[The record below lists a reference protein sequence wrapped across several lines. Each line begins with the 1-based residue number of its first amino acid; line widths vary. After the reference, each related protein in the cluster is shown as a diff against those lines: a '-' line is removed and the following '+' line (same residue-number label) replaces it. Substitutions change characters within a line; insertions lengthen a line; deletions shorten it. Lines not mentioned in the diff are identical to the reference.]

1 LRRIAELDGIR
12 GVAIA
17 AILTVH
23 SSEFLVVGVKHK
35 PLYYALYRL
44 MATGWL
50 GVDIFFVLS
59 GFLITTI
66 LLEDNDR
73 ADFWSRFYLHRSLRI
88 LPAFAVVFG
97 LTIAA
102 IHFLVPETHLTAAV
116 ILPALFFTENWTVLN
131 GTSMPMLP
139 HLWSLAV
146 EEQFYLVWPQIVR
159 RLSSATVLKV
169 SLGLAVASELLR
181 VILALN
187 HVGVWVIYA
196 ITPTRIDGLALG
208 AALAAA
214 VTLPATHQF
223 LAAYWRKIALASA
236 FLLVASF
243 VILHRSLLPD
253 NVLSQILAIPVT
265 ILLTAMLIYGSVAS
279 TLPAVLRRALA
290 NPALTYLGRRSYGLY
305 LIHLPIVFAAWQN
318 RVHGRLSYL
327 PAGLRVNAM
336 LIVISIAICL
346 ALTEISW
353 RLVESP
359 AQSLRRVLEKEG
371 VTEAAIGNPWSNPAT
386 SPGAAQPI
394 HSALW
399 MKHS

>member
-1 LRRIAELDGIR
+1 MRRIAALDGIR

-66 LLEDNDR
+66 LLEDKDR
-73 ADFWSRFYLHRSLRI
+73 TDFWSRFYLRRSLRI

-97 LTIAA
+97 LTIVA
-102 IHFLVPETHLTAAV
+102 IHFLLPETQLTAAV
-116 ILPALFFTENWTVLN
+116 ILPAIFFTENWTVLN
-131 GTSMPMLP
+131 GTNMPMLP

-159 RLSSATVLKV
+159 RLGSATVLKV

-181 VILALN
+181 IVLALN
-187 HVGVWVIYA
+187 HVSVWVIYA

-214 VTLPATHQF
+214 VTLPATQHF
-223 LAAYWRKIALASA
+223 LTAYWRRIALVSA

-243 VILHRSLLPD
+243 VVLHRSLLPD
-253 NVLSQILAIPVT
+253 NVLSQIMAIPAA
-265 ILLTAMLIYGSVAS
+265 ILLTAMVIYGLLAS
-279 TLPAVLRRALA
+279 KLPSVLRRILA
-290 NPALTYLGRRSYGLY
+290 NPALTYLGRRSYSLY
-305 LIHLPIVFAAWQN
+305 LIHLPILFGAWQN

-346 ALTEISW
+346 VLTEISW

-359 AQSLRRVLEKEG
+359 AQSLRRTLGKERLAKAT
-371 VTEAAIGNPWSNPAT
+371 VGNPWSNPAA
-386 SPGAAQPI
+386 SPGAPHPL

>member
-1 LRRIAELDGIR
+1 MRRIAELDGIR

-17 AILTVH
+17 AILAVH

-66 LLEDNDR
+66 LLDDNR

-97 LTIAA
+97 LTIVA
-102 IHFLVPETHLTAAV
+102 IHFLMPETHLTAAV
-116 ILPALFFTENWTVLN
+116 ILPAIFFTENWTVLN
-131 GTSMPMLP
+131 GTNMPMLP

-169 SLGLAVASELLR
+169 SLGLVVACELLR
-181 VILALN
+181 VIFALN
-187 HVGVWVIYA
+187 HVGVWIIYA

-223 LAAYWRKIALASA
+223 LAAHWRRIALASA
-236 FLLVASF
+236 FMMFASF

-253 NVLSQILAIPVT
+253 NVLSQILAIPAA
-265 ILLTAMLIYGSVAS
+265 ILLTAMLVYGSVAS
-279 TLPAVLRRALA
+279 TLPVVLRRTLA
-290 NPALTYLGRRSYGLY
+290 NPVLTYLGRRSYSLY
-305 LIHLPIVFAAWQN
+305 LIHLPILFAAWQN

-327 PAGLRVNAM
+327 PAGLRVNTLLVLA
-336 LIVISIAICL
+336 SIAICL
-346 ALTEISW
+346 VLTELSW

-359 AQSLRRVLEKEG
+359 AQSLRRVLEKER
-371 VTEAAIGNPWSNPAT
+371 VTEATVGNPWSNPAT

>member
-1 LRRIAELDGIR
+1 VRRIAELDGIR

-35 PLYYALYRL
+35 PLYNTLYRL

-66 LLEDNDR
+66 LLENNDR

-97 LTIAA
+97 LTVAA
-102 IHFLVPETHLTAAV
+102 IHFLVPETHLTATV
-116 ILPALFFTENWTVLN
+116 ILPAIFFTENWTVLN

-159 RLSSATVLKV
+159 HVSGATVLKA
-169 SLGLAVASELLR
+169 SLGLTLASELLR

-187 HVGVWVIYA
+187 HVGVWIIYA

-214 VTLPATHQF
+214 MTLPAAHQF
-223 LAAYWRKIALASA
+223 LTAYWRRIALASA
-236 FLLVASF
+236 LLLIASF

-290 NPALTYLGRRSYGLY
+290 NPALTYLGRRSYSLY
-305 LIHLPIVFAAWQN
+305 LIHLPIVFGAWQN
-318 RVHGRLSYL
+318 RMHGRLSYL

-346 ALTEISW
+346 VLTEISW

-359 AQSLRRVLEKEG
+359 AQSLRRVLKQER
-371 VTEAAIGNPWSNPAT
+371 VTEATVGNLWPNPAT
-386 SPGAAQPI
+386 SPGAAQPL
-394 HSALW
+394 HSAL
-399 MKHS
+399 

>member
-1 LRRIAELDGIR
+1 MRRIAELDGIR

-23 SSEFLVVGVKHK
+23 SSEFLVVGIKHK

-66 LLEDNDR
+66 LLEDNGR

-97 LTIAA
+97 LTVAVIY
-102 IHFLVPETHLTAAV
+102 FLLPETHLTAAV
-116 ILPALFFTENWTVLN
+116 ILPAIFFTENWTVLN
-131 GTSMPMLP
+131 GTNMPMLP

-146 EEQFYLVWPQIVR
+146 EEQFYLVWPQFVR
-159 RLSSATVLKV
+159 RVSSATVLKL

-187 HVGVWVIYA
+187 HVGVWIIYA

-208 AALAAA
+208 AALATA

-223 LAAYWRKIALASA
+223 LAVYWRRIAVASVF
-236 FLLVASF
+236 FLIASF
-243 VILHRSLLPD
+243 VVLHRSLLPD
-253 NVLSQILAIPVT
+253 NVLSQILGIPAA

-279 TLPAVLRRALA
+279 TLPSLLRRTLA
-290 NPALTYLGRRSYGLY
+290 NPVLAYLGRRSYSLY
-305 LIHLPIVFAAWQN
+305 LIHLPILFGAWQN

-327 PAGLRVNAM
+327 PAGLRVNTM
-336 LIVISIAICL
+336 LVLASIAICL
-346 ALTEISW
+346 VLTELSW

-359 AQSLRRVLEKEG
+359 AQSLRRVLERGKAI
-371 VTEAAIGNPWSNPAT
+371 EATVEIPWQNPAT
-386 SPGAAQPI
+386 SPGAVQPI

>member
-1 LRRIAELDGIR
+1 VRRIAELDGIR

-66 LLEDNDR
+66 LLEDKDR

-97 LTIAA
+97 LTIVA
-102 IHFLVPETHLTAAV
+102 IHFLLPETHLTAAV
-116 ILPALFFTENWTVLN
+116 ILPAILFTENWTVLN
-131 GTSMPMLP
+131 GTDMPMLP

-146 EEQFYLVWPQIVR
+146 EEQFYMAWPQIVW

-169 SLGLAVASELLR
+169 SLGLAVTSELLR

-187 HVGVWVIYA
+187 HVGVWIIYA

-223 LAAYWRKIALASA
+223 LAAYWRRIALASA
-236 FLLVASF
+236 LFLIASF

-253 NVLSQILAIPVT
+253 NVLSQIMAIPAA
-265 ILLTAMLIYGSVAS
+265 ILLTAMLIYGSIAS
-279 TLPAVLRRALA
+279 TLPSLLRRTLA
-290 NPALTYLGRRSYGLY
+290 NPVLAYLGRRSYSLY
-305 LIHLPIVFAAWQN
+305 LIHLPILFGAWQN

-359 AQSLRRVLEKEG
+359 AQSLRRVLDRER
-371 VTEAAIGNPWSNPAT
+371 VTEATVENTWSNPAT
-386 SPGAAQPI
+386 SPRAAQPV

-399 MKHS
+399 IKHS